1 MWLSAAGV
9 NGFICN
15 FRLTSV
21 TDDRCTPTAF
31 WNLLQGAD
39 CAEVNDID
47 LWIYYTRKNWTS
59 FRPWRYA
66 HIILHSEAAAYELLA
81 ALKNSPPRPESSTH
95 ITRHVQLL
103 REFYSK
109 KELSC
114 RRNRATLHIRF
125 ALARDKMRSGADLNG
140 DNLQISRA
148 YLRIS
153 DHCRVT
159 VRVRVRVADCCI
171 RTAGESDKFGS
182 ITRLKLTNA
191 QQIRRAP
198 YFVVSHLHSLSGL
211 PATLWGQSMFW
222 DDFVCMY
229 VCMHVR
235 TYVRTC

>member
-1 MWLSAAGV
+1 
-9 NGFICN
+9 
-15 FRLTSV
+15 
-21 TDDRCTPTAF
+21 
-31 WNLLQGAD
+31 
-39 CAEVNDID
+39 
-47 LWIYYTRKNWTS
+47 
-59 FRPWRYA
+59 
-66 HIILHSEAAAYELLA
+66 
-81 ALKNSPPRPESSTH
+81 
-95 ITRHVQLL
+95 
-103 REFYSK
+103 
-109 KELSC
+109 
-114 RRNRATLHIRF
+114 
-125 ALARDKMRSGADLNG
+125 MRSGTDLNG

-198 YFVVSHLHSLSGL
+198 HFVVSHLHSLSGL

-229 VCMHVR
+229 VCMYVCTYVR
-235 TYVRTC
+235 TYVPVNKISAKRLRLTDWVQIFVCRDTELQMILLYFKRNWIGNNAR

>member
-1 MWLSAAGV
+1 MCSCSGNSTQRKSSVVGETARRSIYDLHWHATKCGAGR
-9 NGFICN
+9 IC
-15 FRLTSV
+15 
-21 TDDRCTPTAF
+21 
-31 WNLLQGAD
+31 
-39 CAEVNDID
+39 
-47 LWIYYTRKNWTS
+47 
-59 FRPWRYA
+59 
-66 HIILHSEAAAYELLA
+66 
-81 ALKNSPPRPESSTH
+81 
-95 ITRHVQLL
+95 
-103 REFYSK
+103 
-109 KELSC
+109 
-114 RRNRATLHIRF
+114 
-125 ALARDKMRSGADLNG
+125 GADLNG

-198 YFVVSHLHSLSGL
+198 HFVVSHLHSLSGL

-229 VCMHVR
+229 VCMYVR